1 MKNVKLIS
9 LFVAT
14 LASFLTPFMSS
25 AINIALPS
33 IASEFRAD
41 AILLS
46 WVATAYLLSA
56 AMFLVPFGKIADI
69 KGRKRVFVV
78 GILIFTITSFMSI
91 FSPILEILVIFRAFQ
106 GLGGAMIFGTSVAIL
121 TSVFPPEEKGKV
133 LGINVAATYIG
144 LSSGPFLGGL
154 LTQYFGWRSIFLF
167 TVLIGFGTIVLT
179 LWQLK
184 GEWAEAKE
192 ERFDI
197 LGSVIYILMLV
208 ALLYGIS
215 SFEPSNYLI
224 VLPLIGFA
232 LLCFVLFLIW
242 ESRIEFPVFEI
253 KLFRHNRVFAFSNLV
268 ALLHY
273 SATFAISFLLSLYLQ
288 YTKNLSPQDAGLIL
302 VAQPVMMA
310 LFSPL
315 AGWISDRIE
324 PRIVVSV
331 GMTITSLGLA
341 FLSLID
347 ELTPLILMILTLMFL
362 GFGYALFSSPNT
374 NAVMSSVE
382 RKYFGIAS
390 ATIGTMRLMGQVLSM
405 ALVMLIFSLFIGR
418 IEITSEVSSLLVVS
432 TKICFAIFSGL
443 CFVAIFASLVRGN
456 VKNKILVAWSYNN
469 KY

>member
-1 MKNVKLIS
+1 MKSIKLIS

-78 GILIFTITSFMSI
+78 GLLIFTITSFLSI

-121 TSVFPPEEKGKV
+121 TSIFPPEEKGKV

-197 LGSVIYILMLV
+197 IGSVIYILMLV

-215 SFEPSNYLI
+215 SFEPTNYLI
-224 VLPLIGFA
+224 VLLLIGFA

-242 ESRIEFPVFEI
+242 ESRIEFPVLEI
-253 KLFRHNRVFAFSNLV
+253 KLFRYNRVFAFSNLV

-288 YTKNLSPQDAGLIL
+288 YTKNLPPQDAGLIL
-302 VAQPVMMA
+302 VAQPIMMA

-315 AGWISDRIE
+315 AGWLSDRIE

-347 ELTPLILMILTLMFL
+347 ELTPLILIILTLMFL

-382 RKYFGIAS
+382 KKFFGIAS
-390 ATIGTMRLMGQVLSM
+390 ATIGTMRLTGQVLSM

-456 VKNKILVAWSYNN
+456 VKDKILVGNN
-469 KY
+469 

>member
-78 GILIFTITSFMSI
+78 GILIFTITSFLSI
-91 FSPILEILVIFRAFQ
+91 FSPILEILVVFRAFQ

-121 TSVFPPEEKGKV
+121 TSVFPAEEKGKV

-154 LTQYFGWRSIFLF
+154 LTQYFGWRSIFLI
-167 TVLIGFGTIVLT
+167 TVLIGLGTIVLT

-197 LGSVIYILMLV
+197 IGSVIYILMLV

-224 VLPLIGFA
+224 VLLLIGFA

-242 ESRIEFPVFEI
+242 ESRIEFPVLEI

-288 YTKNLSPQDAGLIL
+288 YTKNLPPQDAGLIL

-315 AGWISDRIE
+315 AGWLSDRIE
-324 PRIVVSV
+324 PRVVVSV

-341 FLSLID
+341 FLSLVN
-347 ELTPLILMILTLMFL
+347 ELTPLILIILTLMFL

-374 NAVMSSVE
+374 NAVMSAVE
-382 RKYFGIAS
+382 RKFFGIAS
-390 ATIGTMRLMGQVLSM
+390 ATIGTMRLTGQVLSM
-405 ALVMLIFSLFIGR
+405 GLVLLTFSLFIGR

-456 VKNKILVAWSYNN
+456 VKDKIS
-469 KY
+469 